1 MVNRTGSDMD
11 TVICGQS
18 GDVNNQKVVSSNAAG
33 IENVI
38 IKVTGRAGDYK
49 ISYQVGSKLYPA
61 ENYDAGEAFV
71 CGESIELLIMS
82 SHRGTSADTTEVSL
96 SVINETDLALNAA
109 IVNDDPELSRINVN
123 NVQGAVVFYQ

>member
-1 MVNRTGSDMD
+1 
-11 TVICGQS
+11 
-18 GDVNNQKVVSSNAAG
+18 
-33 IENVI
+33 
-38 IKVTGRAGDYK
+38 
-49 ISYQVGSKLYPA
+49 
-61 ENYDAGEAFV
+61 
-71 CGESIELLIMS
+71 MS